1 MILDPQRLPI
11 LETERLRLQPIER
24 ADVDQV
30 FSLMTDP
37 EVMAYWDV
45 PAMQEP
51 DLVAAIVESQ
61 VAAMA
66 HGQAVYW
73 GVRELGGGKFVGCCD
88 LAEIDRWH
96 RRGEIGF
103 LLGRDAWGQGF
114 GLEAMRSVVAY
125 AAASGLRKLTARTHL
140 GNRRSELLLEKLGF
154 KQEGLLRGHVL
165 RDGERRDCHIFGL
178 LL

>member
-1 MILDPQRLPI
+1 MILESKRLPI
-11 LETERLRLQPIER
+11 LETERLRLQPVER
-24 ADVDQV
+24 CDVDSV
-30 FSLMTDP
+30 FRLMTDP

-45 PAMQEP
+45 PETQDP
-51 DLVAAIVESQ
+51 DLVAAIVDSQ
-61 VAAMA
+61 VAAMS

-73 GVRELGGGKFVGCCD
+73 AIRTLDEDGFVGCCD

-96 RRGEIGF
+96 KRGEIGF
-103 LLGRDAWGQGF
+103 LLGRECWGRDY

-140 GNRRSELLLEKLGF
+140 GNRRSEGLLETLGF
-154 KQEGLLRGHVL
+154 RQEGLLRGHIL
-165 RDGERRDCHIFGL
+165 RDGERRDCRIFGL

>member
-11 LETERLRLQPIER
+11 LETERLRLQPIALE
-24 ADVDQV
+24 DIDEV
-30 FSLMTDP
+30 FALMADP
-37 EVMAYWDV
+37 EVMAFWDV
-45 PAMQEP
+45 PETQDP
-51 DLVAAIVESQ
+51 DLVAAIVEGQ

-73 GVRELGGGKFVGCCD
+73 GIRALADGSFVGCCD

-96 RRGEIGF
+96 KRGEIGF
-103 LLGRDAWGQGF
+103 LLGRASWGLGL
-114 GLEAMRSVVAY
+114 GLEAMRSVLAY
-125 AAASGLRKLTARTHL
+125 AAANGLRKLTARTHL

-154 KQEGLLRGHVL
+154 SQEGLLRGHIL
-165 RDGERRDCHIFGL
+165 RDGERRDCHLFGL